1 MASRSQISRLA
12 SRIESLAG
20 ANASQVATSSI
31 IRIPDGMD
39 KEQVLARHRQRWPV
53 NRHSRGP
60 TLVVWV
66 NIGAVHDA
74 RDDPAG
80 SGEPSAYC
88 DDISWREVASEE
100 KPVCRASGGNAQD

>member
-1 MASRSQISRLA
+1 MASRSQISKLA
-12 SRIESLAG
+12 ARIESLAE
-20 ANASQVATSSI
+20 ANASQQASTSVI
-31 IRIPDGMD
+31 NIPYGMD
-39 KEQVLARHRQRWPV
+39 QAQVLARHRQRWPV

-80 SGEPSAYC
+80 
-88 DDISWREVASEE
+88 
-100 KPVCRASGGNAQD
+100 